1 MSIVVARIDDRL
13 VHGQVVI
20 GWGRGLELDRIL
32 LIDAE
37 VAASEFE
44 RELYQ
49 MAVPAGIDIEFL
61 TPDEAPARI
70 NALGAAAD
78 RVLVLT
84 GSVDTMV
91 GLATTCREAIR
102 QINLGGIHD
111 RPGRREYLRYV
122 YLTNQELADLRSVE
136 AAGVAVSAQD
146 LPTSAPVPLAALAE

>member
-20 GWGRGLELDRIL
+20 GWGRPLELNRIVL
-32 LIDAE
+32 VDAE

-49 MAVPAGIDIEFL
+49 MAVPAGIEVEFL
-61 TPDEAPARI
+61 SPDEAPARI
-70 NALGAAAD
+70 EALGSDPD

-91 GLATTCREAIR
+91 GLAKACHGAIR
-102 QINLGGIHD
+102 TVNLGGIHD
-111 RPGRREYLRYV
+111 RPGRQEYLRYV
-122 YLTNQELADLRSVE
+122 YLTGQEFDDLKSVE
-136 AAGVAVSAQD
+136 AAGIEVSAQE
-146 LPTSAPVPLAALAE
+146 LPTSAPIPLAALHP